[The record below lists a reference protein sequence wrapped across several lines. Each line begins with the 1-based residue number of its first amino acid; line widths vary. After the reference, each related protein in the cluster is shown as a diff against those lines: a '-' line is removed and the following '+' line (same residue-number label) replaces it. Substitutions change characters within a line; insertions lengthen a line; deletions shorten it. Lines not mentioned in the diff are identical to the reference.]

1 MDDRLVWLLERFELR
16 ARVFQAGPL
25 CRMADFDAAD
35 GMGYIHLLRSGSLG
49 VGSPGEL
56 PPLLEEPGLLVY
68 MNPAPHRLEPGEAG
82 ADLVCAS
89 FEFGTGLGNPLVR
102 ALPRPLWLP
111 LSGLPG
117 LASAVDL
124 LFREAAEAHCGQQ
137 AVLDRLVEVVI
148 VLLLRELMDQQR
160 LRLGLLA
167 GLADPRLARAINA
180 LHAEPARSWTLEELA
195 AGAGMSR
202 ARFAARFREVVGET
216 PLSYL
221 ADWRLALAQTLL
233 RRGQPVELV
242 ADQVGYAS
250 ASALSRAF
258 SARVGMTPGRWRR
271 ARALA

>member
-1 MDDRLVWLLERFELR
+1 MGDRLVWLLERFELR
-16 ARVFQAGPL
+16 ARVFHTGTL

-35 GMGYIHLLRSGSLG
+35 GLGYIHLLRGGSLA
-49 VGSPGEL
+49 VRSPGRL
-56 PPLLEEPGLLVY
+56 PPVLAEPGLLVY
-68 MNPAPHRLEPGEAG
+68 VTPASHRLDPGQGG

-89 FEFGTGLGNPLVR
+89 FEFGTTLGNPLVR
-102 ALPRPLWLP
+102 ALPEPLWLP
-111 LSGLPG
+111 LGGLPG
-117 LASAVDL
+117 LASAVAL

-160 LRLGLLA
+160 LQLGLLA

-180 LHAEPARSWTLEELA
+180 LHAEPAAPWTLEDLA
-195 AGAGMSR
+195 SLAGMSR

-216 PLSYL
+216 PLAYL

-233 RRGQPVELV
+233 RRGQPLELV

-258 SARVGMTPGRWRR
+258 SARVGVTPGRWRR
-271 ARALA
+271 ERARI